1 MGQWLVNQRDNQFGV
16 SGLDELR
23 QLATDSKLWPG
34 DMIQPDGASDWIY
47 AVEIAELQDV
57 LPKQDEEDDFEY
69 RKKGI
74 PRWLFGGVFVIIS
87 VVGFSLMGFFY
98 TQLPDGSS
106 SLLGEDGAFA
116 YTEMLATT
124 AAPLRDKPVPNG
136 KAVVTVQKD
145 QVLDLLAKRDRYYK
159 ARTKNGEEGWISIDE
174 VVAMYEYA
182 KADVREK
189 YDPLYNPDQY
199 VILQNASWLMI
210 EAEGNDVTQFSFML
224 NNDSQFVM
232 TDLVLEAII
241 KDSRGTVVGT
251 KEFEIAGI
259 LEPKGTSFVGTLN
272 PDEKD
277 VKAAIRAGEEPPQPK
292 LMTETT
298 FENVVKENEDLY
310 LRWVTSVNV
319 QLEDDFTE
327 AEVRIVELRA
337 VPPETSEK

>member
-47 AVEIAELQDV
+47 AVEIPELKDV
-57 LPKQDEEDDFEY
+57 LPKQDDDDDFEF
-69 RKKGI
+69 RKRGI
-74 PRWLFGGVFVIIS
+74 PRWLIGGVFAIIS
-87 VVGFSLMGFFY
+87 VCGFSLMGYFY
-98 TQLPDGSS
+98 TQLPAGPS
-106 SLLGEDGAFA
+106 SLLGEGGTFA
-116 YTEMLATT
+116 YTEMLATS
-124 AAPLRDKPVPNG
+124 ASPLRETPAPNG
-136 KAVVTVQKD
+136 KPVVTLQKD
-145 QVLDLLAKRDRYYK
+145 QTLDLLAKRDRYYK
-159 ARTKNGEEGWISIDE
+159 ARTKGGEEGWISIDE

-182 KADVREK
+182 GADVREK

-199 VILQNASWLMI
+199 VLLQNASWLMI

-224 NNDSQFVM
+224 NNDSQFIM

-241 KDSRGTVVGT
+241 KDSKGTVVGT
-251 KEFEIAGI
+251 KEFKIEGV
-259 LEPKGTSFVGTLN
+259 LEPKSTSFVGTLN

-277 VKAAIRAGEEPPQPK
+277 VKAANRAGEEPPMPK

-298 FENVVKENEDLY
+298 FEEVVKENEELY
-310 LRWVTSVNV
+310 LRWVASVNV
-319 QLEDDFTE
+319 QLEEDFTG

-337 VPPETSEK
+337 VPPETDEK